1 MELESALDA
10 QGKQSV
16 NASSRSCLC
25 YQMRRPDVGRTA
37 IATDVHDTANGVAID
52 VPSVVG

>member
-10 QGKQSV
+10 QGRQSV

-25 YQMRRPDVGRTA
+25 CQMRRPDVGRTA